1 MTVRLDCAGVVGG
14 RRQAIHRGPVGWGV
28 DPRENADRTKSD
40 FPGKYPDVR
49 QGGVIWIVAVK

>member
-1 MTVRLDCAGVVGG
+1 M
-14 RRQAIHRGPVGWGV
+14 
-28 DPRENADRTKSD
+28 KSD